1 LPKSPKTTAAAHQWV
16 SKLVNFMC
24 KPASQKILDRQENLP
39 EGAYETS
46 DFLKSVEL
54 QRKPLALLGKLRHWL
69 LADENDLHFDW
80 LGMISACTKIWNTI
94 LPKLRVDPIFE
105 NHASALFWPDQ
116 TVARL
121 LATASMAEQDGITL
135 PLFEWVWESIQ
146 HAIHAPVA
154 RKPAE
159 KSWGGD
165 APLVK
170 LLKLSNPTRML
181 MNPGPVSFM
190 RLYADWIDHD
200 KRESRV
206 GRAVWNAIHAVTARS
221 NMKDNEQHSDVGV
234 EGDEAPSSKDS
245 DQETAGVNTERE
257 KMVLT
262 TKTLILTRK
271 DTKAI
276 SGKALRL

>member
-1 LPKSPKTTAAAHQWV
+1 
-16 SKLVNFMC
+16 
-24 KPASQKILDRQENLP
+24 
-39 EGAYETS
+39 
-46 DFLKSVEL
+46 
-54 QRKPLALLGKLRHWL
+54 
-69 LADENDLHFDW
+69 
-80 LGMISACTKIWNTI
+80 
-94 LPKLRVDPIFE
+94 
-105 NHASALFWPDQ
+105 
-116 TVARL
+116 
-121 LATASMAEQDGITL
+121 
-135 PLFEWVWESIQ
+135 
-146 HAIHAPVA
+146 
-154 RKPAE
+154 
-159 KSWGGD
+159 
-165 APLVK
+165 
-170 LLKLSNPTRML
+170 